1 MAIAW
6 KDVIAKPEFQQ
17 LSAQEKVA
25 AQEQYFKEVVAPQAG
40 NQAEQ
45 ARVAFFA
52 AYPAAGQQE
61 ATAQD
66 LQSSGIVRQQQMPD
80 LSPDELSRLPGNPA
94 EFAQTLRQPNAKW
107 VQRQYDLKEAQER
120 GGITTLGASIGK
132 GVMNVARGLGI
143 ADDASQR
150 EKERFAASEQQYPIT
165 TATGEVIGEAAPFAP
180 LGVAAGAIPA
190 IGGRIAASTALGA
203 AEGGIATLGR
213 TGDAQRAG
221 EAAGVGAVLG
231 AGIEAAL
238 PSLGR
243 LGSAIVRRVS
253 GRPPFGALFDS
264 AGQPTAEMAEALQKA
279 GVSLQDLQQS
289 ALDDLMKLP
298 AGSSHEQAARMAQFS
313 QEGIPYTK
321 GDITQQLPQQAME
334 ARLAESASDPLA
346 QPVRSMRLEQSEKF
360 RGALDE
366 MVNKLGVPE
375 RTGESVK
382 DALSSRKDLM
392 AKDRR
397 ELYRQAG
404 DLAESVGG
412 IPVNTGA
419 MEDQFRKFTPE
430 MLQRIRTLAP
440 RQYKALKNT
449 LDDYGITSQKTK
461 TRQVKEYNPLTLRTE
476 TRAVEDALPP
486 KLTISNMENFRVAL
500 NSIERSDPMNKA
512 ISNLIVPL
520 RNAFDGEIDLMAESG
535 LNMPTALGETLKA
548 ARSATRAEKTEFSP
562 QAMAGRLIDVKR
574 DGVTPVIE
582 ASTVSRR
589 LLGQAGTVED
599 MRRTMQS
606 LAKSGEKGKQAIGD
620 LQATAIMDLM
630 EAGFGASSRKID
642 GVPTLGPAA
651 FQKALKKIGDPKLNI
666 LFSNNKEALSRL
678 KNLGKIAGNI
688 QAQAGAIPKGSAS
701 VILDSLN
708 KMGIMGIS
716 AKIPGAGLLLD
727 VVDTAAKNAGTK
739 QAVKQALDAKP
750 DQLKMAIQIDRNYPA
765 LAQALGIAGMAQTT
779 EE

>member
-17 LSAQEKVA
+17 LSAQEKAA

-45 ARVAFFA
+45 ARAAFFA

-66 LQSSGIVRQQQMPD
+66 LQASGIVRQQQMPD
-80 LSPDELSRLPGNPA
+80 LSPDELSRLPVNPA
-94 EFAQTLRQPNAKW
+94 EFAQTLRQPNSKW

-132 GVMNVARGLGI
+132 GAMNVARGLGI
-143 ADDASQR
+143 ADDATQR

-190 IGGRIAASTALGA
+190 FGARVAASGALGA
-203 AEGGIATLGR
+203 AEGGIAALGR

-221 EAAGVGAVLG
+221 EAAGIGGLLGGAL
-231 AGIEAAL
+231 EAAL

-243 LGSAIVRRVS
+243 LGSAIVRRVT
-253 GRPPFGALFDS
+253 GKAPAGALFDA
-264 AGQPTAEMAEALQKA
+264 AGQPTAEMADALRRA

-289 ALDDLMKLP
+289 ALDDLMNLP
-298 AGSSHEQAARMAQFS
+298 AGSSPEQAARMAQFA

-321 GDITQQLPQQAME
+321 GDITQSLPQQAME

-360 RGALDE
+360 RGALDD
-366 MVNKLGVPE
+366 MVSKLGVPE
-375 RTGESVK
+375 RTGESIK
-382 DALSSRKDLM
+382 DAISGRKSLMSAEKRALYKTATEQAREIGGVPVVPDNIRAAVPTADLEDLAITAPGAIGSLDKLLVKYGLKDAPDGAEVAVTPLAIDNAERFRKSLNAIERGDTTGAAKVATMPIKEAMDAELDLM
-392 AKDRR
+392 VDAAGSSIPSSLLESLQKARGVTR
-397 ELYRQAG
+397 E
-404 DLAESVGG
+404 
-412 IPVNTGA
+412 I
-419 MEDQFRKFTPE
+419 
-430 MLQRIRTLAP
+430 
-440 RQYKALKNT
+440 
-449 LDDYGITSQKTK
+449 
-461 TRQVKEYNPLTLRTE
+461 
-476 TRAVEDALPP
+476 
-486 KLTISNMENFRVAL
+486 
-500 NSIERSDPMNKA
+500 
-512 ISNLIVPL
+512 
-520 RNAFDGEIDLMAESG
+520 
-535 LNMPTALGETLKA
+535 
-548 ARSATRAEKTEFSP
+548 KTEFSP
-562 QAMAGRLIDVKR
+562 QSMAGRLIDVKR

-589 LLGQAGTVED
+589 LLGPAGTVED
-599 MRRTMQS
+599 MKRTMQS
-606 LAKSGEKGKQAIGD
+606 LAKSGDKGKQAIGD
-620 LQATAIMDLM
+620 LQATAIMDIM
-630 EAGFGASSRKID
+630 EAAFGATSRKID
-642 GVPTLGPAA
+642 GVPTLDPAA

-666 LFSNNKEALSRL
+666 LFGNNKDALSRL

-716 AKIPGAGLLLD
+716 SKIPGAGLLLD

-750 DQLKMAIQIDRNYPA
+750 DRLKMAIQIDRNYPA
-765 LAQALGIAGMAQTT
+765 LAQALGIAGLAQTT

>member
-1 MAIAW
+1 MSNPF
-6 KDVIAKPEFQQ
+6 DQFDSP
-17 LSAQEKVA
+17 SAPVA
-25 AQEQYFKEVVAPQAG
+25 GG
-40 NQAEQ
+40 NPFDQ
-45 ARVAFFA
+45 FD
-52 AYPAAGQQE
+52 
-61 ATAQD
+61 ATRQD
-66 LQSSGIVRQQQMPD
+66 LQASGVVKQQQMPD
-80 LSPDELSRLPGNPA
+80 LSAEELARLPDNPA
-94 EFAQTLRQPNAKW
+94 EFAKTLRQPNAKW

-120 GGITTLGASIGK
+120 GGLTTLAASIGK

-143 ADDASQR
+143 ADEATQR

-190 IGGRIAASTALGA
+190 FGTRVLASGALGA
-203 AEGGIATLGR
+203 AEGGIAALGR
-213 TGDAQRAG
+213 NGDAQRAG
-221 EAAGVGAVLG
+221 EAAGIGAVLG

-243 LGSAIVRRVS
+243 LGSAIFRRVS
-253 GRPPFGALFDS
+253 GREPAGALFDA
-264 AGQPTAEMAEALQKA
+264 AGQPTAEMADALQKA
-279 GVSLQDLQQS
+279 GVSLPDLQQA

-298 AGSSHEQAARMAQFS
+298 AGSSPEQAARVAQFA

-321 GDITQQLPQQAME
+321 GDITQELPQQAME

-360 RGALDE
+360 LGALDE

-375 RTGESVK
+375 RTGDSIK
-382 DALSSRKDLM
+382 DALSGRKSLMNTEKRALYKEATERAREIGGVPVVPDNIRAAVPVADLEDLAITAPGAIGSLDKLLVKYGLKDAPEGADAAVTPLAIDNAERFRKSLNAIERGDTTGAAKVATMPIKEALDAELDLM
-392 AKDRR
+392 VDAAGSSIPSSLLESLQKARGVTR
-397 ELYRQAG
+397 E
-404 DLAESVGG
+404 
-412 IPVNTGA
+412 I
-419 MEDQFRKFTPE
+419 
-430 MLQRIRTLAP
+430 
-440 RQYKALKNT
+440 
-449 LDDYGITSQKTK
+449 
-461 TRQVKEYNPLTLRTE
+461 
-476 TRAVEDALPP
+476 
-486 KLTISNMENFRVAL
+486 
-500 NSIERSDPMNKA
+500 
-512 ISNLIVPL
+512 
-520 RNAFDGEIDLMAESG
+520 
-535 LNMPTALGETLKA
+535 
-548 ARSATRAEKTEFSP
+548 KTEFSP
-562 QAMAGRLIDVKR
+562 QSMAGRLIDVKR

-589 LLGQAGTVED
+589 LLGPAGTVED
-599 MRRTMQS
+599 MKRTMQS
-606 LAKSGEKGKQAIGD
+606 LAKSGDKGKQAIGD
-620 LQATAIMDLM
+620 LQATAIMDIM
-630 EAGFGASSRKID
+630 EAGFGATSRKID

-701 VILDSLN
+701 VMLDSLN
-708 KMGIMGIS
+708 KMGILGIS

-750 DQLKMAIQIDRNYPA
+750 DRLKMAIQIDRNYPA
-765 LAQALGIAGMAQTT
+765 LAQALGIAGLAQTT

>member
-1 MAIAW
+1 MANPF
-6 KDVIAKPEFQQ
+6 DRFDTPV
-17 LSAQEKVA
+17 AQ
-25 AQEQYFKEVVAPQAG
+25 QAG
-40 NQAEQ
+40 GNPFDQFDTT
-45 ARVAFFA
+45 R
-52 AYPAAGQQE
+52 
-61 ATAQD
+61 QD
-66 LQSSGIVRQQQMPD
+66 LQASGVVKPQQMPD
-80 LSPDELSRLPGNPA
+80 LGEEELARLPENPA

-107 VQRQYDLKEAQER
+107 VLRQYDLKEAQER
-120 GGITTLGASIGK
+120 GGLATLGASIGK
-132 GVMNVARGLGI
+132 GVLNVARGLGI
-143 ADDASQR
+143 ADDAGQR

-190 IGGRIAASTALGA
+190 FGARVATSGALGA
-203 AEGGIATLGR
+203 AEGSIAALGR

-243 LGSAIVRRVS
+243 LGSAIFRRVS
-253 GRPPFGALFDS
+253 GRAPAGALFDS
-264 AGQPTAEMAEALQKA
+264 SGQPTAEMAEALQNA
-279 GVSLQDLQQS
+279 GVSLTDLQQA

-298 AGSSHEQAARMAQFS
+298 SGSSPEQAARVAQFAR
-313 QEGIPYTK
+313 EEIPYTK
-321 GDITQQLPQQAME
+321 GDITQALPQQAME

-375 RTGESVK
+375 RTGDSLK
-382 DALSSRKDLM
+382 DALSGRRSLM
-392 AKDRR
+392 SKEKR
-397 ELYRQAG
+397 ELYKTATDQAREIG
-404 DLAESVGG
+404 GVPVIPDNIRSAIPLADLEDLAITAPGPIGSLDKLLVKYGLKEAPEGADASITPLAIDNAERFRKSLNAIERGDT
-412 IPVNTGA
+412 TGA
-419 MEDQFRKFTPE
+419 SKVATMPIKE
-430 MLQRIRTLAP
+430 
-440 RQYKALKNT
+440 AL
-449 LDDYGITSQKTK
+449 
-461 TRQVKEYNPLTLRTE
+461 
-476 TRAVEDALPP
+476 DAEL
-486 KLTISNMENFRVAL
+486 
-500 NSIERSDPMNKA
+500 
-512 ISNLIVPL
+512 
-520 RNAFDGEIDLMAESG
+520 DLMVDSAGASIPRSLLES
-535 LNMPTALGETLKA
+535 LKK
-548 ARSATRAEKTEFSP
+548 ARGVTREIKTEFSP

-589 LLGQAGTVED
+589 LLGPAGTVED
-599 MRRTMQS
+599 MKRTMQS

-651 FQKALKKIGDPKLNI
+651 FQKSLNKIGDPKLNI
-666 LFSNNKEALSRL
+666 LFSNNKEVLSRL
-678 KNLGKIAGNI
+678 KNLGKIAGSI

-716 AKIPGAGLLLD
+716 AKIPGVGILLD

-739 QAVKQALDAKP
+739 EAVKKALDAKP
-750 DQLKMAIQIDRNYPA
+750 DRLKMAVQIDRNYPA
-765 LAQALGIAGMAQTT
+765 LAQALGIAGIAQTS

>member
-17 LSAQEKVA
+17 LSEQEKAA
-25 AQEQYFKEVVAPQAG
+25 AQEQYFREIVAPQSG
-40 NQAEQ
+40 SQAEQ
-45 ARVAFFA
+45 ARTAFYA
-52 AYPAAGQQE
+52 AYPAATQQSV
-61 ATAQD
+61 TGRD
-66 LQSSGIVRQQQMPD
+66 LQASGVVQQQQMPD
-80 LSPDELSRLPGNPA
+80 LTADELSRLPENPA
-94 EFAQTLRQPNAKW
+94 EFAHTLRQPNAQW
-107 VQRQYDLKEAQER
+107 VQRQYDRKEAIER
-120 GGITTLGASIGK
+120 GGLETFASSVGK
-132 GVMNVARGLGI
+132 GVTNVARGLGLMDE
-143 ADDASQR
+143 AGQR
-150 EKERFAASEQQYPIT
+150 EKQRFAASEEAYPIT
-165 TATGEVIGEAAPFAP
+165 TTAGEVIGEAAPFAP
-180 LGVAAGAIPA
+180 LGVSTGAIPA
-190 IGGRIAASTALGA
+190 LGGRIAASTALGA
-203 AEGGIATLGR
+203 AEGGIAALGR

-221 EAAGVGAVLG
+221 EAAGIGGLLGGAL
-231 AGIEAAL
+231 EAAL

-243 LGSAIVRRVS
+243 LGSAIVRRVT
-253 GRPPFGALFDS
+253 GKAPAGALFDA

-279 GVSLQDLQQS
+279 GVSLSDLHQA
-289 ALDDLMKLP
+289 ALDDLMRLP
-298 AGSSHEQAARMAQFS
+298 AGSSPEQAARVAQFA

-321 GDITQQLPQQAME
+321 GDITQALPQQAME

-382 DALSSRKDLM
+382 GALSGATRDASGVPIADADLGRKAIMKKDQRKYYQDATRQAREIGGVPVIPDNIRAAIPDERTARRIDRLVPQQAAAFDDLLIEFGVKEAPEGYKGVIEPLSMANFEDFRQAINAIERTDQTGTIKVLSGPVKEALDAELDLM
-392 AKDRR
+392 VDA
-397 ELYRQAG
+397 AG
-404 DLAESVGG
+404 SS
-412 IPVNTGA
+412 IPSSLLGS
-419 MEDQFRKFTPE
+419 
-430 MLQRIRTLAP
+430 LQ
-440 RQYKALKNT
+440 KAR
-449 LDDYGITSQKTK
+449 GV
-461 TRQVKEYNPLTLRTE
+461 TR
-476 TRAVEDALPP
+476 D
-486 KLTISNMENFRVAL
+486 I
-500 NSIERSDPMNKA
+500 
-512 ISNLIVPL
+512 
-520 RNAFDGEIDLMAESG
+520 
-535 LNMPTALGETLKA
+535 
-548 ARSATRAEKTEFSP
+548 KTEFSP

-589 LLGQAGTVED
+589 LLGQAGTIED
-599 MRRTMQS
+599 MKRTMQS

-651 FQKALKKIGDPKLNI
+651 FQKALNKIGDPKLNI

-716 AKIPGAGLLLD
+716 SKIPGAGLLLD

-765 LAQALGIAGMAQTT
+765 LAQALGIAGLAQTT

>member
-1 MAIAW
+1 MANPFDQFDAP
-6 KDVIAKPEFQQ
+6 ASP
-17 LSAQEKVA
+17 VA
-25 AQEQYFKEVVAPQAG
+25 GG
-40 NQAEQ
+40 NPFDQFDTT
-45 ARVAFFA
+45 R
-52 AYPAAGQQE
+52 
-61 ATAQD
+61 QD
-66 LQSSGIVRQQQMPD
+66 LQASGVVKPRQMPD
-80 LSPDELSRLPGNPA
+80 LSAEELDRLPENPA

-107 VQRQYDLKEAQER
+107 VQRQYDLKEARER
-120 GGITTLGASIGK
+120 GGLTTLGASIGK
-132 GVMNVARGLGI
+132 GVMNIARGLGI
-143 ADDASQR
+143 ADDATQR

-190 IGGRIAASTALGA
+190 FGARVAASGALGA
-203 AEGGIATLGR
+203 AEGGIAALGR

-221 EAAGVGAVLG
+221 EAAGIGALLG
-231 AGIEAAL
+231 SGIEAAL

-243 LGSAIVRRVS
+243 LGSAIFRRVS
-253 GRPPFGALFDS
+253 GRPPAGALFDA
-264 AGQPTAEMAEALQKA
+264 AGNPTPEMAEALQKA
-279 GVSLQDLQQS
+279 GVSLPDLQQA

-298 AGSSHEQAARMAQFS
+298 AGSSPEQVARVAQFA

-321 GDITQQLPQQAME
+321 GDITQALPQQAME

-366 MVNKLGVPE
+366 MVSKLGVPE
-375 RTGESVK
+375 RTGDSIK
-382 DALSSRKDLM
+382 DALSGRKSLMSEEKRALYKEATEQAREIGGVPVVPDNIRAAVQVADLEDLAITAPGAIGSLDKLLVKYGLKDAPEGLEVAVTPLAIDNAERFRKSLNAIERGDTTGAAKVATMPIKEALDAELDLM
-392 AKDRR
+392 VDA
-397 ELYRQAG
+397 AG
-404 DLAESVGG
+404 SS
-412 IPVNTGA
+412 IP
-419 MEDQFRKFTPE
+419 
-430 MLQRIRTLAP
+430 
-440 RQYKALKNT
+440 
-449 LDDYGITSQKTK
+449 
-461 TRQVKEYNPLTLRTE
+461 
-476 TRAVEDALPP
+476 
-486 KLTISNMENFRVAL
+486 
-500 NSIERSDPMNKA
+500 
-512 ISNLIVPL
+512 SNLLESLQKARGVT
-520 RNAFDGEIDLMAESG
+520 REI
-535 LNMPTALGETLKA
+535 
-548 ARSATRAEKTEFSP
+548 KTEFSP
-562 QAMAGRLIDVKR
+562 QSMAGRLIDVKR

-589 LLGQAGTVED
+589 LLGPAGTVED
-599 MRRTMQS
+599 MKRTIQS
-606 LAKSGEKGKQAIGD
+606 LAKSGDKGKQAIGD
-620 LQATAIMDLM
+620 LQATAIMDIM
-630 EAGFGASSRKID
+630 EAGFGATSRKID

-666 LFSNNKEALSRL
+666 LFSNNKDALSRL

-750 DQLKMAIQIDRNYPA
+750 DRLKMAIQIDRNYPA

>member
-17 LSAQEKVA
+17 LSKQEKAA
-25 AQEQYFKEVVAPQAG
+25 AQEQYFMEVVAPQAG
-40 NQAEQ
+40 SQAEQ
-45 ARVAFFA
+45 ARAAFYA
-52 AYPAAGQQE
+52 AYPAAAQQSV
-61 ATAQD
+61 TGQD
-66 LQSSGIVRQQQMPD
+66 LQASGVVQQQQMPD
-80 LSPDELSRLPGNPA
+80 LTADELSRLPENPA
-94 EFAQTLRQPNAKW
+94 EFAQTLRQPNAPW
-107 VQRQYDLKEAQER
+107 VQRQYDRKEAMER
-120 GGITTLGASIGK
+120 GGLETFAGSVGK
-132 GVMNVARGLGI
+132 GVANVARGLGMMDE
-143 ADDASQR
+143 AGQR
-150 EKERFAASEQQYPIT
+150 EKQRFAASEEAYPIT

-180 LGVAAGAIPA
+180 LGVATGAIPA
-190 IGGRIAASTALGA
+190 LGGRIAASTALGA
-203 AEGGIATLGR
+203 AEGGIAALGR

-221 EAAGVGAVLG
+221 EAAGIGAVLG
-231 AGIEAAL
+231 GSLEAAL

-243 LGSAIVRRVS
+243 LGSAIVRRVT
-253 GRPPFGALFDS
+253 GKAPAGALFDA
-264 AGQPTAEMAEALQKA
+264 AGQPTAEMADALRRA

-298 AGSSHEQAARMAQFS
+298 AGSSPEQAARMAQFS

-321 GDITQQLPQQAME
+321 GDITQSLPQQAME

-366 MVNKLGVPE
+366 MANNLGVPE

-382 DALSSRKDLM
+382 GALSGATRDASGAPIVDADLGRKALMKKDQRKYYQDATRQAREIGGVPVMPDNIRAAIPLADLEDLAITAPVPIGSLDKLLVKYGLKDAPEGVDFAITPLAIDNAERFRKSLNAIERGDTTGAAKVATMPIKEALDAELDLM
-392 AKDRR
+392 VDAAGSSIPSSLLESLQKARGVTR
-397 ELYRQAG
+397 E
-404 DLAESVGG
+404 
-412 IPVNTGA
+412 I
-419 MEDQFRKFTPE
+419 
-430 MLQRIRTLAP
+430 
-440 RQYKALKNT
+440 
-449 LDDYGITSQKTK
+449 
-461 TRQVKEYNPLTLRTE
+461 
-476 TRAVEDALPP
+476 
-486 KLTISNMENFRVAL
+486 
-500 NSIERSDPMNKA
+500 
-512 ISNLIVPL
+512 
-520 RNAFDGEIDLMAESG
+520 
-535 LNMPTALGETLKA
+535 
-548 ARSATRAEKTEFSP
+548 KTEFSP
-562 QAMAGRLIDVKR
+562 QSMAGRLIDVKR

-589 LLGQAGTVED
+589 LLGPAGTVED
-599 MRRTMQS
+599 MKRTMQS
-606 LAKSGEKGKQAIGD
+606 LAKSGDKGKQAIGD
-620 LQATAIMDLM
+620 LQATAIMDIM
-630 EAGFGASSRKID
+630 EAAFGATSRKID

-666 LFSNNKEALSRL
+666 LFSNNKEALLRL

-716 AKIPGAGLLLD
+716 SKIPGAGLLLD

-750 DQLKMAIQIDRNYPA
+750 DRLKMAIQIDRNYPA
-765 LAQALGIAGMAQTT
+765 LAQALGIAGLAQTT

>member
-17 LSAQEKVA
+17 LSEQEKA
-25 AQEQYFKEVVAPQAG
+25 SAQEQYFREVVAPQAG
-40 NQAEQ
+40 SQAEQ
-45 ARVAFFA
+45 ARAAFYA
-52 AYPAAGQQE
+52 AYPAATQQSV
-61 ATAQD
+61 TGQD
-66 LQSSGIVRQQQMPD
+66 LQASGVVQQQQMPD
-80 LSPDELSRLPGNPA
+80 LTPDELSRLPENPA
-94 EFAQTLRQPNAKW
+94 EFAQTLRQPNAPW
-107 VQRQYDLKEAQER
+107 VQRQYDRKEAMER
-120 GGITTLGASIGK
+120 GGLETLAGAVGK
-132 GVMNVARGLGI
+132 GVANVARGMGLMDEAG
-143 ADDASQR
+143 QR
-150 EKERFAASEQQYPIT
+150 EKQRFAASEEAYPIT
-165 TATGEVIGEAAPFAP
+165 TTAGEVIGEAAPFAP
-180 LGVAAGAIPA
+180 LGVATGAIPA
-190 IGGRIAASTALGA
+190 LGGRIAASTALGA
-203 AEGGIATLGR
+203 AEGGIAALGR

-221 EAAGVGAVLG
+221 EAAGIGGLLG
-231 AGIEAAL
+231 GSLEAAL

-243 LGSAIVRRVS
+243 LGSAIVRRVTGKS
-253 GRPPFGALFDS
+253 PAGALFDA
-264 AGQPTAEMAEALQKA
+264 AGQPTAEMADALRRA

-298 AGSSHEQAARMAQFS
+298 AGSSPEQAARMAQFA

-321 GDITQQLPQQAME
+321 GDITQSLPQQAME

-360 RGALDE
+360 RGVLDE
-366 MVNKLGVPE
+366 MVSGLGVPE
-375 RTGESVK
+375 RTGESIK

-419 MEDQFRKFTPE
+419 MEEAFNKFPPE

-449 LDDYGITSQKTK
+449 LDEYGITSQKTK
-461 TRQVKEYNPLTLRTE
+461 SRQVEEYNPLTLRTE
-476 TRAVEDALPP
+476 TRTVEDVLPP
-486 KLTISNMENFRVAL
+486 KLTVSNMENFRVAL

-512 ISNLIVPL
+512 ISSLIGPL
-520 RNAFDGEIDLMAESG
+520 KKAFDGEVDLMAESG
-535 LNMPTALGETLKA
+535 LNMPAALSETIKS
-548 ARSATRAEKTEFSP
+548 ARAATRSEKTEFSP
-562 QAMAGRLIDVKR
+562 QSMAGRLIDVKR

-589 LLGQAGTVED
+589 LLGPAGTVED
-599 MRRTMQS
+599 MKRTVQS
-606 LAKSGEKGKQAIGD
+606 LAKSGDKGKQAIGD
-620 LQATAIMDLM
+620 LQATAIMDIM
-630 EAGFGASSRKID
+630 EAAFGATSRKID

-651 FQKALKKIGDPKLNI
+651 FQKALKRIGDPKLNI
-666 LFSNNKEALSRL
+666 LFSNNKDALSRL

-708 KMGIMGIS
+708 KMGIIGIS
-716 AKIPGAGLLLD
+716 SKIPGAGILLD

-765 LAQALGIAGMAQTT
+765 LAQALGIAGLAQTT

>member
-17 LSAQEKVA
+17 LSAQEKAA

-66 LQSSGIVRQQQMPD
+66 LQASGIVRQQQMPD
-80 LSPDELSRLPGNPA
+80 LSPDELSRLPVNPA
-94 EFAQTLRQPNAKW
+94 EFAQTLRQPNSKW

-150 EKERFAASEQQYPIT
+150 EMDRFAASEQQYPIT

-180 LGVAAGAIPA
+180 LGVATGAIPA

-203 AEGGIATLGR
+203 AEGGIAALGR

-243 LGSAIVRRVS
+243 LGSAIFRRVS
-253 GRPPFGALFDS
+253 GRAPAGALFDS
-264 AGQPTAEMAEALQKA
+264 AGQPTAEMADALQKA
-279 GVSLQDLQQS
+279 GVSLPDLQQA
-289 ALDDLMKLP
+289 ALDDLMNLP
-298 AGSSHEQAARMAQFS
+298 AGSSPEQAARMVQFA

-321 GDITQQLPQQAME
+321 GDITQALPQQAME

-366 MVNKLGVPE
+366 MVGKLGVPE
-375 RTGESVK
+375 RTGESIK
-382 DALSSRKDLM
+382 DALSGRKSLM
-392 AKDRR
+392 STEKR
-397 ELYRQAG
+397 ELYKSAMGQADKVGVVPVISDNIRAAIPDERIARRIDRLVPQQAAAFDDLLIEFGVKEAPEGYKGVIEPLSMANFEDFRQAINAIERTDQTG
-404 DLAESVGG
+404 TIKVLSG
-412 IPVNTGA
+412 PVKQA
-419 MEDQFRKFTPE
+419 
-430 MLQRIRTLAP
+430 
-440 RQYKALKNT
+440 
-449 LDDYGITSQKTK
+449 LDDEIGFAVDAAGHAMPADLLATLQKARGV
-461 TRQVKEYNPLTLRTE
+461 TR
-476 TRAVEDALPP
+476 D
-486 KLTISNMENFRVAL
+486 I
-500 NSIERSDPMNKA
+500 
-512 ISNLIVPL
+512 
-520 RNAFDGEIDLMAESG
+520 
-535 LNMPTALGETLKA
+535 
-548 ARSATRAEKTEFSP
+548 KTEFSP

-589 LLGQAGTVED
+589 LLGPAGTVED
-599 MRRTMQS
+599 MKRTVKS
-606 LAKSGEKGKQAIGD
+606 LARSGDKGTQAIGD
-620 LQATAIMDLM
+620 LQATAIMDIM
-630 EAGFGASSRKID
+630 EAGFGATSRKID

-651 FQKALKKIGDPKLNI
+651 FQKAIKKIGDPKLNI

-678 KNLGKIAGNI
+678 KNLGKIAGSI

-716 AKIPGAGLLLD
+716 SKIPGAGLLLD

-750 DQLKMAIQIDRNYPA
+750 DQLKIAIQIDRNYPA
-765 LAQALGIAGMAQTT
+765 LAQALGIAGLAQTT

>member
-66 LQSSGIVRQQQMPD
+66 LQASGIVLQQQMPD
-80 LSPDELSRLPGNPA
+80 LSQDELSRLPGNPA

-180 LGVAAGAIPA
+180 LGVATGAIPA
-190 IGGRIAASTALGA
+190 FGTRVAASTALGA
-203 AEGGIATLGR
+203 AEGGIAALGR

-221 EAAGVGAVLG
+221 EAAGIGAVLG
-231 AGIEAAL
+231 GALEAAL

-243 LGSAIVRRVS
+243 LGSAIVRRLT
-253 GRPPFGALFDS
+253 GKAPAGALFDA
-264 AGQPTAEMAEALQKA
+264 AGQPTAEMADALRRA

-298 AGSSHEQAARMAQFS
+298 AGSSPEQAARMAQFS

-366 MVNKLGVPE
+366 MVDNLGVPE
-375 RTGESVK
+375 RTGESLK
-382 DALSSRKDLM
+382 DALSGRKALMSKEKRDLYKEATDQARKIGGVPVVPDNIRAAIPLADLEDLAITAPGPIGSLDKLLAKYGLKDAPEGVDVAITPLAIDNAERFRKSLNAIERGDATGASKVATMPIKDALDADLDLM
-392 AKDRR
+392 VDAAGSSIPSSLLESLQKARGVTR
-397 ELYRQAG
+397 E
-404 DLAESVGG
+404 
-412 IPVNTGA
+412 I
-419 MEDQFRKFTPE
+419 
-430 MLQRIRTLAP
+430 
-440 RQYKALKNT
+440 
-449 LDDYGITSQKTK
+449 
-461 TRQVKEYNPLTLRTE
+461 
-476 TRAVEDALPP
+476 
-486 KLTISNMENFRVAL
+486 
-500 NSIERSDPMNKA
+500 
-512 ISNLIVPL
+512 
-520 RNAFDGEIDLMAESG
+520 
-535 LNMPTALGETLKA
+535 
-548 ARSATRAEKTEFSP
+548 KTEFSP
-562 QAMAGRLIDVKR
+562 QSMAGRLIDVKR

-589 LLGQAGTVED
+589 LLGPAGTVED

-666 LFSNNKEALSRL
+666 LFSNNKASLDRI

-708 KMGIMGIS
+708 KMGVMGIS
-716 AKIPGAGLLLD
+716 AKIPGARLLLD

-750 DQLKMAIQIDRNYPA
+750 DQLKIAVQIDRNYPA
-765 LAQALGIAGMAQTT
+765 LAQALGISGLAQTT

>member
-17 LSAQEKVA
+17 LSEQEKAA
-25 AQEQYFKEVVAPQAG
+25 AQDQYFKEVVAPQAG

-52 AYPAAGQQE
+52 AYPAATQQRM
-61 ATAQD
+61 TSQD
-66 LQSSGIVRQQQMPD
+66 LQASGVVQQQQMPD
-80 LSPDELSRLPGNPA
+80 LGEEELARLPESPA
-94 EFAQTLRQPNAKW
+94 EFAQTLRQPNAPW
-107 VQRQYDLKEAQER
+107 VQRQYDRKEAMER
-120 GGITTLGASIGK
+120 GGLETLAGSVGK
-132 GVMNVARGLGI
+132 GVANVARGIGLMDEAG
-143 ADDASQR
+143 QR
-150 EKERFAASEQQYPIT
+150 EKQRFAASEEAYPIT
-165 TATGEVIGEAAPFAP
+165 TTAGEVIGEAAPFAP
-180 LGVAAGAIPA
+180 LGVATGAIPA
-190 IGGRIAASTALGA
+190 LWGRIVASTALGA
-203 AEGGIATLGR
+203 AEGGIAALGR

-221 EAAGVGAVLG
+221 EAAGIGGLLGGAL
-231 AGIEAAL
+231 EAAL

-243 LGSAIVRRVS
+243 LGSAIVRRVT
-253 GRPPFGALFDS
+253 GKAPAGALFDA
-264 AGQPTAEMAEALQKA
+264 AGQPTAEMADALRRA

-298 AGSSHEQAARMAQFS
+298 SGSSPEQAARMAQFA
-313 QEGIPYTK
+313 QDGIPYTK
-321 GDITQQLPQQAME
+321 GDITQALPQQAME

-360 RGALDE
+360 RGALDD

-375 RTGESVK
+375 RTGESIK
-382 DALSSRKDLM
+382 DALSGRKSLMSAEKRKLYKDATEQARAIGGVPVIPDNIRAAIPLDDLEDLAITAPSSIGSLNQLLTKYGLKDAAEGVDVAITPLAVDNAERFRKSLNAIERGDTTGAAKVATMPIKEALDAELDLM
-392 AKDRR
+392 VDAAGASIPSSLLESLQKARGVTR
-397 ELYRQAG
+397 E
-404 DLAESVGG
+404 
-412 IPVNTGA
+412 I
-419 MEDQFRKFTPE
+419 
-430 MLQRIRTLAP
+430 
-440 RQYKALKNT
+440 
-449 LDDYGITSQKTK
+449 
-461 TRQVKEYNPLTLRTE
+461 
-476 TRAVEDALPP
+476 
-486 KLTISNMENFRVAL
+486 
-500 NSIERSDPMNKA
+500 
-512 ISNLIVPL
+512 
-520 RNAFDGEIDLMAESG
+520 
-535 LNMPTALGETLKA
+535 
-548 ARSATRAEKTEFSP
+548 KTEFSP

-599 MRRTMQS
+599 MKRTMQS

-651 FQKALKKIGDPKLNI
+651 FQKALNKIGDPKLNI
-666 LFSNNKEALSRL
+666 LFSNNNEALSRL
-678 KNLGKIAGNI
+678 KNLGKIAGSI

-708 KMGIMGIS
+708 KVGIMGIS
-716 AKIPGAGLLLD
+716 AKIPGVGILLD

-739 QAVKQALDAKP
+739 EAVKKALDAKP
-750 DQLKMAIQIDRNYPA
+750 DRLKMAVQIDRNYPA
-765 LAQALGIAGMAQTT
+765 LAQALGIAGIAQTS

>member
-6 KDVIAKPEFQQ
+6 KDVIANPEFQR
-17 LSAQEKVA
+17 LSSQDKVA
-25 AQEQYFKEVVAPQAG
+25 AQEQYFSEVVAPQAG
-40 NQAEQ
+40 NQVEK
-45 ARVAFFA
+45 AREEFFA
-52 AYPAAGQQE
+52 AYPAATQQRM
-61 ATAQD
+61 TSQD
-66 LQSSGIVRQQQMPD
+66 LQASGVVQQQQMPD
-80 LSPDELSRLPGNPA
+80 LGEEELARLPESPA

-107 VQRQYDLKEAQER
+107 VQRQYDLKEAKER
-120 GGITTLGASIGK
+120 GGLTTLGASIGK
-132 GVMNVARGLGI
+132 GIMNVARGLGI

-180 LGVAAGAIPA
+180 LGVATGAIPA
-190 IGGRIAASTALGA
+190 LWGRIVASTALGA
-203 AEGGIATLGR
+203 AEGGIAALGR

-221 EAAGVGAVLG
+221 EAAGIGGLLGGAL
-231 AGIEAAL
+231 EAAL

-243 LGSAIVRRVS
+243 LGSAIVRRVT
-253 GRPPFGALFDS
+253 GKAPAGALFDA

-279 GVSLQDLQQS
+279 GVSLPDLQQA
-289 ALDDLMKLP
+289 ALDDLMRLP
-298 AGSSHEQAARMAQFS
+298 AGSSHEQAARVAQFA

-321 GDITQQLPQQAME
+321 GDITQALPQQAME

-382 DALSSRKDLM
+382 GALSGATRDASGVPIADADLGRKALMKKDQRKYYQDATRQAREIGGVPVIPDNIRAAIPDERTARRIDRLVPQQAAAFDDLLIEFGVKEAPEGYKGVIEPLSMANFEDFRQAINAIERTDQTGTIKVLSGPVKEALDAELDLM
-392 AKDRR
+392 VDA
-397 ELYRQAG
+397 AG
-404 DLAESVGG
+404 SSIPSSLLES
-412 IPVNTGA
+412 
-419 MEDQFRKFTPE
+419 
-430 MLQRIRTLAP
+430 LQ
-440 RQYKALKNT
+440 KAR
-449 LDDYGITSQKTK
+449 GV
-461 TRQVKEYNPLTLRTE
+461 TR
-476 TRAVEDALPP
+476 D
-486 KLTISNMENFRVAL
+486 I
-500 NSIERSDPMNKA
+500 
-512 ISNLIVPL
+512 
-520 RNAFDGEIDLMAESG
+520 
-535 LNMPTALGETLKA
+535 
-548 ARSATRAEKTEFSP
+548 KTEFSP

-599 MRRTMQS
+599 MKRTMQS

-642 GVPTLGPAA
+642 GIPTLGPAA
-651 FQKALKKIGDPKLNI
+651 FQKALNKIGDQKLNI

-678 KNLGKIAGNI
+678 KNLGKIAGSI

-716 AKIPGAGLLLD
+716 AKIPGVGILLD

-739 QAVKQALDAKP
+739 EAVKKALDAKP
-750 DQLKMAIQIDRNYPA
+750 DRLKMAVQIDRNYPA
-765 LAQALGIAGMAQTT
+765 LAQALGIAGIAQTS